1 MAHTIIDRTLN
12 DKRSSGN
19 RQKFIRR
26 AKKVIKQQINKHIID
41 NGNTDDLVSGKGKKI
56 TIPKKDLTQPTFNHG
71 KGGKRTI
78 VHPGNK
84 HFDQGD
90 RIDRQSGSNGK
101 GGASKDGKGED
112 DFQFEL
118 TFDEFLDIFFEDC
131 ELPDLKDTVISKTE
145 HFSYKRSGFSL
156 DGIISRLNIERTMR
170 TSKGRR
176 IGLQRKHKKEKVQ
189 ELEIKESQLSTYLA
203 ELESEDPKDE
213 KKISELNK
221 QLIEIQESL
230 DTSRK
235 KLRAVPYIDNS
246 DLRYNRYEKVPVPT
260 SQAVMFCLMDVS
272 GSMGQWEKEMAKRYF
287 MLLYLFLSR
296 NYKRVEVVWIR
307 HHSTATVVD
316 EEEFFRSRESGG
328 TIVSSALEKMVEV
341 IQEKYSP
348 DLWNIYGSQVSDG
361 DNWGEDSHVAREILV
376 REILPYCRYYT
387 YIEVDIHKNVI
398 SDLWPIYETVTKQ
411 FQHFQMKLI
420 SDVSEIYPVF
430 KQLFKKNRRTKR
442 ND

>member
-26 AKKVIKQQINKHIID
+26 AKKVIKKQINKQIID
-41 NGNTDDLVSGKGKKI
+41 GSTDDLVSGKGKKI

-90 RIDRQSGSNGK
+90 RVDRPEGGKGRGSANKDGNGK
-101 GGASKDGKGED
+101 DE
-112 DFQFEL
+112 FQFEL

-131 ELPDLKDTVISKTE
+131 ELPDLKDTVISQTD
-145 HFSYKRSGFSL
+145 HFSYKRAGFSL
-156 DGIISRLNIERTMR
+156 DGLASRLNIERTMR
-170 TSKGRR
+170 ISKGRR
-176 IGLQRKHKKEKVQ
+176 IGLQRKSKMKRVQ
-189 ELEIKESQLSTYLA
+189 ELEIKESQLTI
-203 ELESEDPKDE
+203 ELTELKSKDPIDE
-213 KKISELNK
+213 NLVSELNK
-221 QLIEIQESL
+221 QLIETQEL
-230 DTSRK
+230 LEISRK
-235 KLRAVPYIDNS
+235 KLRSVPFIDDC
-246 DLRYNRYEKVPVPT
+246 DLRYNRYEKVPIPT

-307 HHSTATVVD
+307 HHSVATVVD
-316 EEEFFRSRESGG
+316 EDEFFRSRESGG
-328 TIVSSALEKMVEV
+328 TIVSSALGKMVEV

-348 DLWNIYGSQVSDG
+348 NLWNIYGSQVSDG

-376 REILPYCRYYT
+376 KEILPLCRYYT
-387 YIEVDIHKNVI
+387 YIEVDKRKDVV
-398 SDLWPIYETVTKQ
+398 SELWPIYESITKQ

-430 KQLFKKNRRTKR
+430 KQLFRKNRRAKR
-442 ND
+442 DD